1 MILKKFQFN
10 LLMIMK
16 FMILFLNEAKK
27 DKKKFEE
34 EILNNDDN
42 DNDDDEYFPINQ
54 NLFSILN
61 YLLK

>member
-1 MILKKFQFN
+1 
-10 LLMIMK
+10 MK
-16 FMILFLNEAKK
+16 FMILFLNKT
-27 DKKKFEE
+27 KKKFEE

-42 DNDDDEYFPINQ
+42 DNDNDDYNNDEDEYFPINQ